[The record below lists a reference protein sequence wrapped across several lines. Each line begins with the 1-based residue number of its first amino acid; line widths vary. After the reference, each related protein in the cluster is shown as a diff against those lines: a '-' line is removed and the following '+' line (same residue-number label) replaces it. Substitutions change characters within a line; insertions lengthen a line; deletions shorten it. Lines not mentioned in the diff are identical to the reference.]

1 MAPLRL
7 PLALRIL
14 LHTPGR
20 LAVSIAG
27 IVLAVVLMFS
37 QAGFRNAMFDS
48 QTELIHHLNGDLFL
62 VSRLKYLL
70 YARDTFPRRRLEQ
83 VRACPGVQAVYPLYM
98 ETTLAIWKNPVD
110 GGTRPIRVLAF
121 NLDDPVLDLPE
132 VRAQTRLLRMP
143 NTILFDDKSRDYFG
157 QPTTGTETELS
168 GRRVHVM
175 GTFQLGTDF
184 VTDGNVLMSDR
195 NFLKFFPDRASSAPH
210 LDRLEIGLVRLTPG
224 TDLLAV
230 QRELRE
236 TLPDDVKVLTKAE
249 LAALEVK
256 YWKESSA
263 IGYIFSLGMAVGF
276 VIGIIICYQ
285 ILFSNVSNYL
295 PQFATLKAMGF
306 TNRYL
311 VGVVLQQGFFL
322 AILGFIPAV
331 GVAQLLFWGVSGL
344 TGLLMFMTIF
354 RIAFILLLTVAMC
367 MVSGII
373 AVRGVIKADPAEV
386 FR

>member
-1 MAPLRL
+1 LSGVVAGGNASAIGIRDPEGGGLQRYFSLVGGAATGAHLRRRELSSGFCLRAGDLSRHAQRHEAAHRHDRGEKRGCVLAQSVDVLRFWPARPAHSSPGRPGGFVLVMAPLRL

-168 GRRVHVM
+168 GRLVHVM

-249 LAALEVK
+249 LAALE
-256 YWKESSA
+256 
-263 IGYIFSLGMAVGF
+263 
-276 VIGIIICYQ
+276 
-285 ILFSNVSNYL
+285 
-295 PQFATLKAMGF
+295 
-306 TNRYL
+306 
-311 VGVVLQQGFFL
+311 
-322 AILGFIPAV
+322 
-331 GVAQLLFWGVSGL
+331 
-344 TGLLMFMTIF
+344 
-354 RIAFILLLTVAMC
+354 
-367 MVSGII
+367 
-373 AVRGVIKADPAEV
+373 
-386 FR
+386 